1 MGMGGSMTSNKK
13 YQWTLIGLLS
23 INFGIVFLDRQTMA
37 FLGPAIA
44 PDLNLTQAQIG
55 DIAAAF
61 SFAWAISGLAMGSLS
76 DRIGRRK
83 SILIIATLVFS
94 AASVLSG
101 FATAFVALLGA
112 RMMMGVAEG
121 GIMPVTQTLIAAE
134 VAPERRG
141 LAHGITQNFGANLLA
156 NSLGPI
162 VVPAIALAVGWR
174 EAFMI
179 VAIPGFIMAL
189 LIAWLV
195 REPHHLDKHPKPT
208 FSGALA
214 LLADRN
220 ILVCCLL
227 SILLVAYLVVLS
239 IFMPFYLE
247 GVRGMA
253 SASWGLVLASM
264 GVASIAVAFI
274 VPGLSD
280 RIGRKPVAVVAS
292 LLGACIPLGVL
303 WVDGGALWTYC
314 LAAAA
319 GAAITGV
326 FPLAMATIPSEVVKP
341 GLTATALSLTMG
353 TSEIIGGVFAPSLAG
368 RASDAHGLAAPMWI
382 VAGLAVAAAVV
393 SLMLR
398 ETAPRVLARRN
409 HGSAPMNK
417 AA

>member
-1 MGMGGSMTSNKK
+1 MTGNRN
-13 YQWTLIGLLS
+13 YQWLLIGLLS

-37 FLGPAIA
+37 FLGTSIA

-61 SFAWAISGLAMGSLS
+61 SFAWAISGLMMGSIS

-83 SILIIATLVFS
+83 TILIIATLVFS

-101 FATAFVALLGA
+101 FATAFIALLGA
-112 RMMMGVAEG
+112 RMLMGVAEG

-134 VAPERRG
+134 VSPERRG

-156 NSLGPI
+156 NTGGPI
-162 VVPAIALAVGWR
+162 IVPAIAAAVGWR
-174 EAFMI
+174 HAFMI

-208 FSGALA
+208 IRGALA

-247 GVRGMA
+247 GARGMNPQ
-253 SASWGLVLASM
+253 SWGLVLASM

-280 RIGRKPVAVVAS
+280 RLGRKPVAFVAS
-292 LLGACIPLGVL
+292 LLGASIPLGVM
-303 WVDGGALWTYC
+303 WVDGGALWPFC
-314 LAAAA
+314 VAAAA

-353 TSEIIGGVFAPSLAG
+353 MSEIIGGVFAPSLAG
-368 RASDAHGLAAPMWI
+368 RASDAHGLTAPLWI
-382 VAGLAVAAAVV
+382 VAALAVAAALV
-393 SLMLR
+393 SLLLR
-398 ETAPRVLARRN
+398 ETAPAVIARRN
-409 HGSAPMNK
+409 QARATLAR